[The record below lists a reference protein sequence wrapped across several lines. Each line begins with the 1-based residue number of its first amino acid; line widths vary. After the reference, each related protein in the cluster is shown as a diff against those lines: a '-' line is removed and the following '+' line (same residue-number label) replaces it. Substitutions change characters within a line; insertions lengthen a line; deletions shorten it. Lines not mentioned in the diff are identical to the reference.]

1 VEPENSSVN
10 KEESKV
16 QPVQPKVRSMKP
28 QGKSF
33 NTHLI
38 DFTAEKKPIAD
49 KKGDISMTEEKPK
62 GRFGEIVKHQGL

>member
-1 VEPENSSVN
+1 MEPENSSVN

-38 DFTAEKKPIAD
+38 DLTAKKKPIAD
-49 KKGDISMTEEKPK
+49 KKGVMSMT
-62 GRFGEIVKHQGL
+62 

>member
-1 VEPENSSVN
+1 MEPGNSSVN

-38 DFTAEKKPIAD
+38 DLTAEKKPIVE
-49 KKGDISMTEEKPK
+49 MTEEKPK
-62 GRFGEIVKHQGL
+62 GRFGEIIKHQGL

>member
-38 DFTAEKKPIAD
+38 DLTAKKKPIAD
-49 KKGDISMTEEKPK
+49 KKGVMSMT
-62 GRFGEIVKHQGL
+62 